1 MIDIYQI
8 MQWQGHGGGRD
19 MAMQKVQTPSVSP
32 PRPLARVM
40 DSFVPLPAPEEVA
53 LRMNRMSIRHAMTT
67 GFTV

>member
-1 MIDIYQI
+1 
-8 MQWQGHGGGRD
+8 
-19 MAMQKVQTPSVSP
+19 MAMQKVQIPAGSP

-53 LRMNRMSIRHAMTT
+53 LRMDRMSIRHAMTT